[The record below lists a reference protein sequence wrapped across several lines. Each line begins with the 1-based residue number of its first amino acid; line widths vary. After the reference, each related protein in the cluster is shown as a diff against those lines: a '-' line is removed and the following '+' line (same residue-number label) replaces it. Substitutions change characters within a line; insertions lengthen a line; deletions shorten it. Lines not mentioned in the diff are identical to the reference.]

1 MDTRDEEE
9 GGMDGESNMETMCF
23 YDRISKLTSRE
34 GIDLPKATE
43 IITAESKIKI
53 QVYKTLLLPSL
64 THSSTQGTGMFGYMA
79 CAINFG

>member
-1 MDTRDEEE
+1 MQGSNGDADIKNTLVDTRDEEE

-43 IITAESKIKI
+43 
-53 QVYKTLLLPSL
+53 PS
-64 THSSTQGTGMFGYMA
+64 SS
-79 CAINFG
+79 

>member
-43 IITAESKIKI
+43 
-53 QVYKTLLLPSL
+53 PS
-64 THSSTQGTGMFGYMA
+64 SS
-79 CAINFG
+79 

>member
-1 MDTRDEEE
+1 MLLMNYLQGSNGDADIKNTLVDTGGEEE

-43 IITAESKIKI
+43 
-53 QVYKTLLLPSL
+53 PS
-64 THSSTQGTGMFGYMA
+64 SS
-79 CAINFG
+79 